1 MEILHQRFVAPI
13 HCEVLGRQNSGRVG
27 QVQLSYVLAT
37 SAMDRYLFYVALTR
51 HRHQADIC
59 VGREGFKDLARKQQ
73 GIY

>member
-1 MEILHQRFVAPI
+1 
-13 HCEVLGRQNSGRVG
+13 VG